1 MADRQLDYWDQIEEE
16 RRERREKSRIKTQ
29 EPLVLITALFRR
41 WSGATQEEILDQERM
56 GELLPFDREKTIL
69 LPSGQKEHW
78 LQPGGIR
85 IDSWNGE
92 INITD
97 AESVFLESNIRE
109 IEKKRPDFLCPMV
122 TLEDRPYL
130 AAKKIENPLPWYQ
143 NTLADVRAELDKN
156 KEQLAEA
163 ESALATQKAEN
174 EKLKA
179 RIAELENTPQ
189 RGAESEEITSL
200 RWELGKLRMALEDS
214 ENARLGLS
222 DELEVKTLELARLRQ
237 ELEEVSTGRGENPSL
252 PTNIKTVLRMLQEQ
266 KSDREIAQA
275 LYNGGGNS
283 GMSQAQVKA
292 LLWRGDEFPAEQSIK
307 NAMKELFLSAGKSTL

>member
-78 LQPGGIR
+78 LQPGSIR
-85 IDSWNGE
+85 VDGWDGE
-92 INITD
+92 TNITD
-97 AESVFLESNIRE
+97 VITVFLESNIRE

-130 AAKKIENPLPWYQ
+130 AAKKIEDPLPWYQ
-143 NTLADVRAELDKN
+143 NTLADVRAEIDKN

-189 RGAESEEITSL
+189 RGAESEEIT
-200 RWELGKLRMALEDS
+200 
-214 ENARLGLS
+214 
-222 DELEVKTLELARLRQ
+222 
-237 ELEEVSTGRGENPSL
+237 SL

-307 NAMKELFLSAGKSTL
+307 NAMKELFLPAGKSTL